1 MSESNVTVF
10 NNNYMATMQ
19 RYADL
24 EQTIKELE
32 QTKKDVRAELKRAME
47 DYNIRSIDN
56 DILRITVVPPT
67 ESVTIDTKALR
78 IAKPDIY
85 DELIDAYPKR
95 MTKDS
100 YLRVTIK

>member
-1 MSESNVTVF
+1 MTESNITVF
-10 NNNYMATMQ
+10 NNAYMATMQ

-85 DELIDAYPKR
+85 DRLIGEYPKR
-95 MTKDS
+95 TTKDS
-100 YLRVTIK
+100 YVRVTLK